1 MNECIFIWENTRTV
15 QGINDVDDV
24 FVQRTSETKKKPTP
38 PNRSGMMPP
47 PGLQINYF
55 GVV

>member
-24 FVQRTSETKKKPTP
+24 FVQRTSETKKATP